1 MFSTGGNSRI
11 FSRRSIHG
19 RIAHEIGQ
27 QILHGDLAPGEV
39 LPSETALGQ
48 EFGVSRTVL
57 REAIKVLAAKGM
69 VESRTKIGTRV
80 RARDHWNMLDPD
92 VLSWSLASH
101 QAESYAAGVS
111 EMRHILEPAGAALA
125 AERATPEQLAR
136 IREAYAAMAAAGN
149 NLEQSIPHDLRF
161 HQAILEATGNTFLAS
176 MGHVIESALAFSFQ
190 VSARA
195 RDDAAYSLP
204 LHKAVLERIEA
215 RDARGAQV
223 AMLRLLEN
231 ARGEIERI
239 LDGSRDGPAAQSKA
253 QSKAQPQTQPQP
265 RRLRQ
270 ATR

>member
-1 MFSTGGNSRI
+1 MFSTASNSRI

-39 LPSETALGQ
+39 LPSETALGE

-69 VESRTKIGTRV
+69 VESRPKVGTRV
-80 RARDHWNMLDPD
+80 RERDHWNMLDPD

-101 QAESYAAGVS
+101 EAESYAAGVT

-125 AERATPEQLAR
+125 AERATAAQIRR
-136 IREAYAAMAAAGN
+136 IRTAYEAMAAAGAD
-149 NLEQSIPHDLRF
+149 LEQSIPHDLRF
-161 HQAILEATGNTFLAS
+161 HQAILGATGNAFLAS
-176 MGHVIESALAFSFQ
+176 MGHMIESALAFSFQ
-190 VSARA
+190 ISARA
-195 RDDAAYSLP
+195 RDNPAYSLP

-215 RDARGAQV
+215 RDSRGAQA

-239 LDGSRDGPAAQSKA
+239 LDGGRHDPATK
-253 QSKAQPQTQPQP
+253 PPP
-265 RRLRQ
+265 RRARAGRL
-270 ATR
+270 

>member
-1 MFSTGGNSRI
+1 MFSTAKNSRI

-19 RIAHEIGQ
+19 RIAHELGQ
-27 QILHGDLAPGEV
+27 QILHGDLAPGEI

-69 VESRTKIGTRV
+69 VESKTKIGTRV

-92 VLSWSLASH
+92 VLSWSLSSH
-101 QAESYAAGVS
+101 EAESYAAGVT

-125 AERATPEQLAR
+125 AERATEQQIGR
-136 IREAYAAMAAAGN
+136 IREAYEAMAAAGAD
-149 NLEQSIPHDLRF
+149 LERSIPHDLRF
-161 HQAILEATGNTFLAS
+161 HQSILEATGNTFLAS

-204 LHKAVLERIEA
+204 LHKTVLERIEA
-215 RDARGAQV
+215 RDARGAQA

-239 LDGSRDGPAAQSKA
+239 LHGGRDDRAAKS
-253 QSKAQPQTQPQP
+253 PP

-270 ATR
+270 ASR

>member
-1 MFSTGGNSRI
+1 
-11 FSRRSIHG
+11 
-19 RIAHEIGQ
+19 
-27 QILHGDLAPGEV
+27 
-39 LPSETALGQ
+39 
-48 EFGVSRTVL
+48 VL

-125 AERATPEQLAR
+125 AERATAEQLAR
-136 IREAYAAMAAAGN
+136 IREAYEAMAAAGDD
-149 NLEQSIPHDLRF
+149 LEQSIPHDLRF

-176 MGHVIESALAFSFQ
+176 MGHMIESALAFSFQ

-215 RDARGAQV
+215 RDARGAQA

-231 ARGEIERI
+231 ARDEIERI
-239 LDGSRDGPAAQSKA
+239 LDGSRDKPAAQP
-253 QSKAQPQTQPQP
+253 QSQSHSQPQP

>member
-1 MFSTGGNSRI
+1 MLSTNRNSRI

-69 VESRTKIGTRV
+69 VESRTKIGTKV
-80 RARDHWNMLDPD
+80 RARDCWNMLDPD

-101 QAESYAAGVS
+101 EAESYAAAVS

-125 AERATPEQLAR
+125 AERATPAQLRA
-136 IREAYAAMAAAGN
+136 IRESYTAMAEAGEV
-149 NLEQSIPHDLRF
+149 LENSIPHDLRF
-161 HQAILEATGNTFLAS
+161 HQAILEATGNAFLAS

-190 VSARA
+190 ISARA
-195 RDDAAYSLP
+195 KDNSAHSLP
-204 LHKAVLERIEA
+204 LHRAVLERIEA
-215 RDARGAQV
+215 RDPAGAQA
-223 AMLRLLEN
+223 AMLRLLED
-231 ARGEIERI
+231 ARGQIERI
-239 LDGSRDGPAAQSKA
+239 LNGGRQAPAR
-253 QSKAQPQTQPQP
+253 TQP
-265 RRLRQ
+265 RRLKQ

>member
-1 MFSTGGNSRI
+1 M

-39 LPSETALGQ
+39 LPSETALGE

-69 VESRTKIGTRV
+69 VESRPKVGTRV
-80 RARDHWNMLDPD
+80 RERDHWNMLDPD

-101 QAESYAAGVS
+101 EAESYAAGVT

-125 AERATPEQLAR
+125 AERATAGQLRR
-136 IREAYAAMAAAGN
+136 IRLAYEAMAAAGAD
-149 NLEQSIPHDLRF
+149 LERSIPHDLRF
-161 HQAILEATGNTFLAS
+161 HQSILEATGNAFLAS
-176 MGHVIESALAFSFQ
+176 MGHMIESALAFSFQ
-190 VSARA
+190 ISARA
-195 RDDAAYSLP
+195 RDNSAYSLP
-204 LHKAVLERIEA
+204 LHQAVLERIEA
-215 RDARGAQV
+215 RDAAGAQA

-239 LDGSRDGPAAQSKA
+239 LDRSRRDRAAKA
-253 QSKAQPQTQPQP
+253 AP
-265 RRLRQ
+265 RRAR
-270 ATR
+270 AGRR